1 MSERGRITRVTGALV
16 EARPMR
22 GVALYELARVGGD
35 ELLGEVIRVEGD
47 TATIQVYED
56 TNGLRVGEPV
66 RPSGEPLVVELGPGL
81 LGSILDGVARPLELV
96 AATTGDFI
104 QSGISVPT
112 LDRERR
118 WSFEPRVAAGQRVG
132 PGDVLGTVGERAGR
146 ELPILVPPDGG
157 GTVADIS
164 TGEFTVFEPVVH
176 LQEGGVLT
184 LAHRWPVRHPRPSAQ
199 RLPSERPFITGQRVF
214 DFFFPVTEGGSV
226 SVPGGF
232 GTGKTVIEQSL
243 ARHAAADVVIYVGC
257 GERGNEMADVLNEF
271 PELVDPNTG
280 HSIMDRTVLVVNTS
294 NMPVAAREASV
305 CLGMTIAEYFR
316 DLGYRVAVM
325 ADSLSRWAE
334 ALREIGSRLQ
344 EMPGEE
350 GYPTYMGNRLGKL
363 YERAGRVRAQGTP
376 EREGVIT
383 LISAVSPPGG
393 DFSEPVTQASL
404 RVAGALWALDPALAH
419 QRQFP
424 AVDWEI
430 SYSLYAEVTK
440 SWFAERVA
448 ADWPGL
454 RAGLLQLLQRER
466 ELREIAGLVGPE
478 ALQDK
483 DRLLLSTAHLIREVV
498 LGQNAYDPNDASSP
512 VEKTYRLAL
521 LSHEL
526 YESALSALDTGID
539 LEQLDLEPARR
550 ALTNFRNAPADEAE
564 AWAGETAAALAV
576 LRGRAAE
583 TSEAAASTE
592 VASTLEPVPTGGVS
606 ARAGSTG
613 NE

>member
-1 MSERGRITRVTGALV
+1 M
-16 EARPMR
+16 
-22 GVALYELARVGGD
+22 
-35 ELLGEVIRVEGD
+35 
-47 TATIQVYED
+47 
-56 TNGLRVGEPV
+56 
-66 RPSGEPLVVELGPGL
+66 
-81 LGSILDGVARPLELV
+81 
-96 AATTGDFI
+96 
-104 QSGISVPT
+104 
-112 LDRERR
+112 
-118 WSFEPRVAAGQRVG
+118 
-132 PGDVLGTVGERAGR
+132 
-146 ELPILVPPDGG
+146 
-157 GTVADIS
+157 
-164 TGEFTVFEPVVH
+164 
-176 LQEGGVLT
+176 
-184 LAHRWPVRHPRPSAQ
+184 
-199 RLPSERPFITGQRVF
+199 
-214 DFFFPVTEGGSV
+214 
-226 SVPGGF
+226 
-232 GTGKTVIEQSL
+232 
-243 ARHAAADVVIYVGC
+243 
-257 GERGNEMADVLNEF
+257 
-271 PELVDPNTG
+271 
-280 HSIMDRTVLVVNTS
+280 
-294 NMPVAAREASV
+294 
-305 CLGMTIAEYFR
+305 
-316 DLGYRVAVM
+316 
-325 ADSLSRWAE
+325 
-334 ALREIGSRLQ
+334 
-344 EMPGEE
+344 
-350 GYPTYMGNRLGKL
+350 
-363 YERAGRVRAQGTP
+363 
-376 EREGVIT
+376 
-383 LISAVSPPGG
+383 
-393 DFSEPVTQASL
+393 TQASL